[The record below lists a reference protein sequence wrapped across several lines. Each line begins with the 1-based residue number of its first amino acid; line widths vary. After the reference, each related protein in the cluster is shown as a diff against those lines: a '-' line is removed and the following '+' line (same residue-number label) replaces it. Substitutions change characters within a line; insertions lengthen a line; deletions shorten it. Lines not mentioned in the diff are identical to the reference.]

1 MKNLNI
7 YFSIVIL
14 FFVSI
19 NISAQ
24 EKKQEYNFPGFTLK
38 KCLADYEI
46 KKSNARRVAKLP
58 SRAAQKYLK
67 TLYPA
72 LEEDDLVL
80 AKEILDRMNT
90 DKDISETDKAQMYYY
105 YAYVYFSEDNLR
117 KAKQSYKSFLQIEGA
132 DPRLKSNVIFS
143 LAQIAYT
150 EEKYKEAIKQLKE
163 WLTMEANPSSTGFDI
178 IAASHWQLKNKK
190 LALKNAETGLCVAKA
205 NKSKPRESTYNL
217 LLALYNEDGKTKKML
232 ELYEELVIFHPK
244 KKYWTQLSGIY
255 GELKQESNQLT
266 ALEAAFDQELLDKKN
281 EYTAL
286 YQLLMRA
293 EAPYKAAKVMDYGIK
308 KGFVKDDEKNL
319 KMLAQGWH
327 MAQELE
333 IAEPIYEKAAKKSEE
348 GELYVFLGQIYLAT
362 DRYDLAKETLKL
374 GLKKENLKILLR

>member
-266 ALEAAFDQELLDKKN
+266 ALEAAFD
-281 EYTAL
+281 
-286 YQLLMRA
+286 
-293 EAPYKAAKVMDYGIK
+293 
-308 KGFVKDDEKNL
+308 
-319 KMLAQGWH
+319 
-327 MAQELE
+327 
-333 IAEPIYEKAAKKSEE
+333 
-348 GELYVFLGQIYLAT
+348 
-362 DRYDLAKETLKL
+362 
-374 GLKKENLKILLR
+374 